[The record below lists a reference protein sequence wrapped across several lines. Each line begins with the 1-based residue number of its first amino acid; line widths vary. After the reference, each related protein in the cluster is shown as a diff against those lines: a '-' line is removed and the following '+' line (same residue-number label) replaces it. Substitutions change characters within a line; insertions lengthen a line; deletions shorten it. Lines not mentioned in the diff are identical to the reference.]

1 MVGNRSLFSKKMFHN
16 RVIMMLMRF
25 HEIFLNKKKITC
37 DVMALWFRT
46 MQFHEM
52 FIFFFDYQKTKIT
65 FGLCWSGNFECLLW
79 FFVVARTSH
88 CWLVAFSIARP
99 EYKSIWRRFHEF
111 SSFFQSHFFRNSA
124 GEFFVRYHY
133 QRVSKINKY
142 ITSKAEAAKRRARAF
157 IPWSF
162 DSIFF

>member
-37 DVMALWFRT
+37 DVMALWLRT

-52 FIFFFDYQKTKIT
+52 FIFFFDYWKTKIT
-65 FGLCWSGNFECLLW
+65 FGLCWSEREFRMFVMIFRRCPDVPLLVGGFLNCLSINQYEDVFTSFLL
-79 FFVVARTSH
+79 FFF
-88 CWLVAFSIARP
+88 FSITLFR
-99 EYKSIWRRFHEF
+99 KF
-111 SSFFQSHFFRNSA
+111 SWWIF
-124 GEFFVRYHY
+124 RYH

-142 ITSKAEAAKRRARAF
+142 ISKAEAAKRRARAF

>member
-1 MVGNRSLFSKKMFHN
+1 MWWPFDSGPCNFTRCLSASFLIIKKPKSLLAFVGAGISNVCYDFSSLPG
-16 RVIMMLMRF
+16 RPI
-25 HEIFLNKKKITC
+25 
-37 DVMALWFRT
+37 AGW
-46 MQFHEM
+46 
-52 FIFFFDYQKTKIT
+52 
-65 FGLCWSGNFECLLW
+65 
-79 FFVVARTSH
+79 
-88 CWLVAFSIARP
+88 WLSQLP
-99 EYKSIWRRFHEF
+99 DYKSIWRRFHEF